1 MRVTLEDVEKIA
13 RLARLELTDE
23 EKALYRLQMDEM
35 LGYVDQLKTLDTE
48 GVEPTVFMAA
58 DESRLR
64 EDVQSGSLPVEEA
77 LRNAPA
83 RSGGFFR
90 VPKVLIKPGS
100 DE

>member
-13 RLARLELTDE
+13 RLARLELTEE
-23 EKALYRLQMDEM
+23 EKALYRVQMDEM
-35 LGYVDQLKTLDTE
+35 LDYVDQLKTLDTE
-48 GVEPTVFMAA
+48 GVEPTTFMAE
-58 DESRLR
+58 DDSRLR
-64 EDVQSGSLPVEEA
+64 EDVPSGSLPVEEA
-77 LRNAPA
+77 LRNAPS

>member
-1 MRVTLEDVEKIA
+1 
-13 RLARLELTDE
+13 
-23 EKALYRLQMDEM
+23 
-35 LGYVDQLKTLDTE
+35 
-48 GVEPTVFMAA
+48 MAA

-64 EDVQSGSLPVEEA
+64 EDVRSGSLPVEEA
-77 LRNAPA
+77 LRNASA